1 MLLPLRSG
9 QRFVG
14 ALLLGTDVERF
25 TAEQMDVL
33 STIAGYTMFAVQN
46 LRLRNDLQDTRT
58 GMMDR
63 ERDMRRQLNRDLH
76 DGPAQALAAI
86 TLNLE
91 FIKRLQ
97 QYEPAR
103 VQEELQKVIDM
114 ARRANHDV
122 RTLLFE
128 LRSVTLETQGL
139 VAAFQHYFER
149 YADHPAKIV
158 LEHGDVSM
166 LDRNVQSTF
175 LSLTQEAVNN
185 AIKHAQATTI
195 RVRVSHTVDQ
205 AMLRIEDD
213 GIGFDLAAIRANYE
227 TRGSFGLLNIEERA
241 RLVNGTAELRSA
253 PGHGTSIEVRV
264 PLN

>member
-1 MLLPLRSG
+1 
-9 QRFVG
+9 
-14 ALLLGTDVERF
+14 
-25 TAEQMDVL
+25 
-33 STIAGYTMFAVQN
+33 
-46 LRLRNDLQDTRT
+46 
-58 GMMDR
+58 
-63 ERDMRRQLNRDLH
+63 
-76 DGPAQALAAI
+76 
-86 TLNLE
+86 
-91 FIKRLQ
+91 
-97 QYEPAR
+97 
-103 VQEELQKVIDM
+103 
-114 ARRANHDV
+114 
-122 RTLLFE
+122 
-128 LRSVTLETQGL
+128 